1 LPSGPFVGV
10 AVGGIILLLR
20 AAARKPRRDGVVN
33 REKILERA
41 QELFATEGL
50 KVSLHGIADDLGI
63 GIDTVYRHFAAHAD
77 AAATTTTTRRPK
89 PAARARARRGQ
100 LQRHQFPLLRQ
111 LRHRQ
116 WTDLS
121 RCSLN

>member
-1 LPSGPFVGV
+1 MAWRVRRWLPSGPFVGV

-63 GIDTVYRHFAAHAD
+63 GIDTVYRHFAAQAD
-77 AAATTTTTRRPK
+77 VAAATTTTTSGGTGSPCNTGGLGV
-89 PAARARARRGQ
+89 P
-100 LQRHQFPLLRQ
+100 
-111 LRHRQ
+111 
-116 WTDLS
+116 S
-121 RCSLN
+121 RTCPS